1 MFEFLLSWLMTMGL
15 EGTAA
20 SIIARLAILL
30 IIAIIAILADIITLR
45 YILRII
51 EFSVKRT
58 ENTWDDVLKQR
69 KVFARLSRLAPAIVV
84 ILMIPL
90 ALTGYP
96 DWITAVINIAYIY
109 IICVG
114 LLVANAFLD
123 GVVEIYRSFDWSK
136 EMPIRGFVQVFKII
150 LALFGLLLI
159 ASIMLDETVLVI
171 LGSLGA
177 ATAILMLIFQ
187 DALLG
192 LVAGVQLTANNMLA
206 RGDFISMPQY
216 DAEGHVREIALTTV
230 KVQNTDKSITTIPTN
245 ALITTSF
252 KNWRGMN
259 EAGGRRIKR
268 SIPLDLNS
276 IKPLSPNLRT
286 KLGTVALLVETAE
299 FETNLAAFRAYA
311 LAYLK
316 QHPAIHQEGF
326 NLLVRALEP
335 TINGLPL
342 EVIAFSNEM
351 DWPTFEEIQGRL
363 FEHLITMLP
372 TFELS
377 TFQVPAGKDV

>member
-15 EGTAA
+15 AGTAA
-20 SIIARLAILL
+20 SLMARLIILL
-30 IIAIIAILADIITLR
+30 IITIIAILADFITLR

-58 ENTWDDVLKQR
+58 ENTWDDILKQR

-84 ILMIPL
+84 ILMIPV

-96 DWITAVINIAYIY
+96 EWITAVINIAYIY
-109 IICVG
+109 IIFVSFM
-114 LLVANAFLD
+114 VANAFLD
-123 GVVEIYRSFDWSK
+123 GVVEIYRTFDWSK

-150 LALFGLLLI
+150 LAIFGLLLI

-192 LVAGVQLTANNMLA
+192 LVAGVQLTANNMLS

-216 DAEGHVREIALTTV
+216 DAEGNVLEIALTTV

-268 SIPLDLNS
+268 SIPLNINS
-276 IKPLSPNLRT
+276 IKPLTDDLRAR
-286 KLGTVALLVETAE
+286 LQTVPLLTDTAE

-311 LAYLK
+311 LAYLN

-335 TINGLPL
+335 TPNGLPL
-342 EVIAFSNEM
+342 ELIAFSNEM
-351 DWPTFEEIQGRL
+351 EWPVFEEIQGRII
-363 FEHLITMLP
+363 EHLITMLP
-372 TFELS
+372 TFGLAI
-377 TFQVPAGKDV
+377 FQVPAGADL